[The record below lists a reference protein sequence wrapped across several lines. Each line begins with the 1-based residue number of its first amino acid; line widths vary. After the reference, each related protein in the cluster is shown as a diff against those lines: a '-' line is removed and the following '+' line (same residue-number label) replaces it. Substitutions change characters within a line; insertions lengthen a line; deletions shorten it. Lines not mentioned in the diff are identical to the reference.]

1 MIKEQQAFN
10 FWYCS
15 LWSQKFGMC
24 SGTLMTQL
32 TIGWHTNGCAKLS
45 VLMKCFC

>member
-1 MIKEQQAFN
+1 
-10 FWYCS
+10 
-15 LWSQKFGMC
+15 
-24 SGTLMTQL
+24 MTQL